1 MVVAVWCCSLLDRLL
16 RQNPS
21 QQGRSISKRHSRI
34 LNGPIQNSIL
44 RLPFNETSY
53 SKVSQSAGCFSIC
66 ASFFDPQRVLLDFDQ
81 HSQPPRAPI
90 HEYDDNSSVGSVDSF
105 GSTMGAYNNMRDIPP
120 VGTVETG
127 GGWSSP
133 TKPA

>member
-1 MVVAVWCCSLLDRLL
+1 M
-16 RQNPS
+16 
-21 QQGRSISKRHSRI
+21 
-34 LNGPIQNSIL
+34 
-44 RLPFNETSY
+44 
-53 SKVSQSAGCFSIC
+53 
-66 ASFFDPQRVLLDFDQ
+66 LLDFDQ

-127 GGWSSP
+127 GGGVISHKTCLEKLPVRSQDVSRIGGGGEGRV
-133 TKPA
+133 